1 MELGY
6 IFDMDGVIT
15 DTVEHHFRSW
25 KVLADELGLPFSRQ
39 DNDQLRGRSRC
50 EALELFLGGRS
61 FPESAREELMARKNV
76 LFLESIQALGPQDL
90 LPGVA
95 DLLAE
100 ARAEGIHLGLAS
112 ASHNVQ
118 LVCRRLGVLDS
129 FDAVGDGYS
138 VVHPK
143 PAPDIFLWVAGRLGL
158 SPRRCVVFEDAE
170 AGVTAAL
177 AGGFYT
183 VGVGPAARLAG
194 AHQVRGSLEGARV
207 GDFLPPAD

>member
-6 IFDMDGVIT
+6 IFDMDGVLT

-39 DNDQLRGRSRC
+39 DNDRLRGRSRR
-50 EALELFLGGRS
+50 EALELFLGGRG
-61 FPESAREELMARKNV
+61 FPESVREGLMWRKNE

-95 DLLAE
+95 ELLTE
-100 ARAEGIHLGLAS
+100 AKAEGIRLGLAS
-112 ASHNVQ
+112 ASRNVQ
-118 LVCRRLGVLDS
+118 LVCRRLGVLDC
-129 FDAVGDGYS
+129 FDAVGDGCS

-158 SPRRCVVFEDAE
+158 NPRRCVVFEDAE
-170 AGVTAAL
+170 AGIAAAL

-183 VGVGPAARLAG
+183 VGVGPVERLAG
-194 AHQVRGSLEGARV
+194 AHQVRASLEGGRV
-207 GDFLPPAD
+207 ADFLPPAV